1 MSAVAAEKRI
11 WTPEEYLAWERASP
25 EKHAFYRGEVFAM
38 AGASRAHNLL
48 VGNVVRL
55 LGNAL
60 LDRPCES
67 YPSDMRVRIQATGL
81 YTYPDATAL
90 CQRPIFDDSEADTLM
105 NPEVIFEVLSDSTE
119 AYDRGDKFDQYRS
132 IPSFNEYVL
141 VSQDKVLVEHFVRQV
156 DGSWNLRLLRKGDSL
171 VIPSL
176 RCELVVEEMYRKVFE
191 GVASG

>member
-1 MSAVAAEKRI
+1 MSAAAAEKRT
-11 WTPEEYLAWERASP
+11 WTPEEYLVSERASR
-25 EKHAFYRGEVFAM
+25 EKHSFYQGEVIAM
-38 AGASRAHNLL
+38 ARAGRAHGLL

-60 LDRPCES
+60 LDRPCEA
-67 YPSDMRVRIQATGL
+67 YPSDMRVRIHATGL

-90 CQRPIFDDSEADTLM
+90 CQRPIFDDDQADTLM

-141 VSQDKVLVEHFVRQV
+141 VSPDKVLVEHFVRQV
-156 DGSWNLRLLRKGDSL
+156 DGSWNLRLLREGDSP

-191 GVASG
+191 SGSGG

>member
-1 MSAVAAEKRI
+1 MGAVAAEKRI

-38 AGASRAHNLL
+38 AGASREHNLL
-48 VGNVVRL
+48 VGNIVRL
-55 LGNAL
+55 LGTAL

-90 CQRPIFDDSEADTLM
+90 GQHPIFDDGEADTLT
-105 NPEVIFEVLSDSTE
+105 NPEVIFEVLSESTE

-141 VSQDKVLVEHFVRQV
+141 VSQDKVLVEHFVRQA
-156 DGSWNLRLLRKGDSL
+156 DGSWNLRLLRTGDRV

-176 RCELVVEEMYRKVFE
+176 RCELAVEEMYRKVFE
-191 GVASG
+191 GGAGG